1 MRHQLS
7 RHIRLA
13 LVLLFA
19 ACASPQ
25 LVSAN
30 QSGFHGLYDDATLKR
45 VQKRY
50 GKNIKAVL
58 YEDIAAYLQPAER
71 RSLRRTSISFPKH
84 GDGGLFEYRVA
95 LDSGH
100 IQFSALSIKFFD
112 DLSLAFAWYER
123 NKLDSRKIYAAVIDL
138 YRGASQRPILETLG
152 VPKDAWKRDAF
163 VDDVSSKALKSAM
176 AFLLLHELAHFHL
189 QHKPY
194 SAISSAEA
202 IAQETACDAFALDVM
217 RRMRTPPL
225 GMVLFFSV
233 LAPLDA
239 EATTHPLNVDRLQ
252 AFANALRDK
261 PEDFIERANR
271 GVFSRTTILKL
282 ASDIEIIADTMRR

>member
-1 MRHQLS
+1 MRHRIS
-7 RHIRLA
+7 HHIRFA

-19 ACASPQ
+19 ACSTPQ
-25 LVSAN
+25 LLIADQASFR
-30 QSGFHGLYDDATLKR
+30 QLYDDATLKR
-45 VQKRY
+45 VQNRY

-58 YEDIAAYLQPAER
+58 YEDIAAYLHPAER
-71 RSLRRTSISFPKH
+71 RSLRQTSISFPKY
-84 GDGGLFEYRVA
+84 GDDGLFEYRVE
-95 LDSGH
+95 LDTGH

-138 YRGASQRPILETLG
+138 YRGATHRPILETLG
-152 VPKDAWKRDAF
+152 VPKDAWKRDEF

-194 SAISSAEA
+194 SAISSVEA
-202 IAQETACDAFALDVM
+202 IAQETACDTFALNVM

-271 GVFSRTTILKL
+271 GIFSRQTILDL
-282 ASDIEIIADTMRR
+282 ASDIETIADTMRR